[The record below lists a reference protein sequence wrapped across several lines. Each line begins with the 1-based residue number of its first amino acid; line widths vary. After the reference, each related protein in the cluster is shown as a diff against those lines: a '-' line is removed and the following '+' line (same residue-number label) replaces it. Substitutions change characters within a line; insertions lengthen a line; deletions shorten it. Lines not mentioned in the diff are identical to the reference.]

1 MGTEFINRN
10 RQKIC
15 SGPGGILL
23 LLLILLCPLNAIG
36 QNDEADRYSFDFRGE
51 SLEKVLDTIAK
62 NTNSDLVYDPKLITG
77 IHVYKRVNDLPFPF
91 FLKSILEEHGLDYI
105 LLSTG
110 TYVVVE
116 NVEEKPLPGSLIG
129 KVTDRETGKPLP
141 GATVYLADASGGT
154 STGRAG
160 NFSIPKLISGT
171 YNVIFSY
178 VGYEP
183 VYKTIE
189 IKPGTEVRETV
200 TMQTKPVDVAPVI
213 VEAHRR
219 RLPNQGNNDAS
230 VNAATPWQTVT
241 MTRDPIRS
249 LNLTPGIQYGLPM
262 TGLHLEGGQNSE
274 HRLMLD
280 GVPVYNPFSFG
291 QLFSA
296 FSPFAIENVNLHKSG
311 FGVQE
316 GSQIAGIVDLNHQ
329 LSFTEENSGMI
340 QSDPVSANAKGNFYI
355 PTGEKGINI
364 MTAVR
369 TNLWDIFEEPNLRQ
383 SLREWDFIDPLI
395 TNQLED
401 IEGDASLYRPSD
413 QRSDVQFFD
422 YHLAAAYETGEYSK
436 LQGSLYLAENS
447 ITTELLSEAPPQS
460 DVPRF
465 LNARDS
471 YSWKNRAAHITW
483 SGFISPRFDLS
494 AKASFSS
501 STFDHRYQFEN
512 TNQPL
517 FFESAFQNDGSS
529 VAEGLGRQLPTQIDG
544 NRITHFTVNSDS
556 RYSLSPSFQI
566 DSGIQLEIVNS
577 DVDITDLFFLSA
589 NTDQSSTILS
599 SYLNAT
605 KTFDKNWLLSAG
617 TRFTYLDTEKN
628 SVFAEPRAS
637 IQYDQPDSGIGFWSA
652 RISGGIYRQFIN
664 QHEITNVAP
673 TAVVPS
679 FTIWSHSGTT
689 DIPKAYHLS
698 GSFLL
703 EPSEKTVIK
712 VDAFYKWQPKTNITS
727 YTNLSRG
734 IGINR
739 SQVNAFA
746 ESTSMESFGFGLR
759 VNHSLADSK
768 LQLMAG
774 YDYSSVRIDYSTQFG
789 RTLSAPW
796 NEPHRAQFRTLWNI
810 SRELTVLGKWQGI
823 RGRAWAFRQSY
834 YNFLLFRDQEAFSFS
849 NPEDDKLKP
858 FQQVDLSFI
867 YQPVFGETG
876 LEFRLELINI
886 LNRRNTIDQSLL
898 PSQDSGQER
907 FEVRE
912 RTLPGFYP
920 SASVQFKF

>member
-1 MGTEFINRN
+1 MALRAGR
-10 RQKIC
+10 
-15 SGPGGILL
+15 ILL
-23 LLLILLCPLNAIG
+23 LLLILSSTGKTFG
-36 QNDEADRYSFDFRGE
+36 QSNESDRYSFEFRGE
-51 SLEKVLDTIAK
+51 TLEKVLDTIAK

-77 IHVYKRVNDLPFPF
+77 INIYKRINDLPFPF

-116 NVEEKPLPGSLIG
+116 NVKEKPLPGSFIG
-129 KVTDRETGKPLP
+129 RVTDRETGKPLP
-141 GATVYLADASGGT
+141 GATVFLADASGGT

-189 IKPGTEVRETV
+189 IKPGTEVQETI
-200 TMQTKPVDVAPVI
+200 TMQTKPVDIAPVI

-230 VNAATPWQTVT
+230 VNAASPWQSVT
-241 MTRDPIRS
+241 MTRDPVRS

-262 TGLHLEGGQNSE
+262 TGLHLEGGQKSE

-316 GSQIAGIVDLNHQ
+316 GSQIAGIVNLNHQ
-329 LSFTEENSGMI
+329 LSYTEENRGLI
-340 QSDPVSANAKGNFYI
+340 QSDPVSANAKGNIYI
-355 PTGEKGINI
+355 PINEKGINI
-364 MTAVR
+364 MTALR

-401 IEGDASLYRPSD
+401 IEGDANLYRPSD
-413 QRSDVQFFD
+413 QRSDIQFFD
-422 YHLAAAYETGEYSK
+422 YHFAAAYETGKYSK
-436 LQGSLYLAENS
+436 LQGSLYFSENS
-447 ITTELLSEAPPQS
+447 ITTELLSEAPPET

-465 LNARDS
+465 LNAQDS
-471 YSWKNRAAHITW
+471 YSWKNTAAHVTW
-483 SGFISPRFDLS
+483 SGFITPRFDLS

-512 TNQPL
+512 TDEPL
-517 FFESAFQNDGSS
+517 FFDTASLDSEFGSI
-529 VAEGLGRQLPTQIDG
+529 EDINRQLPTQIDG
-544 NRITHFTVNSDS
+544 NRITHFTLSSDS
-556 RYSLSPSFQI
+556 RYSFSPTFHM
-566 DSGIQLEIVNS
+566 DSGIQLELVNS

-589 NTDQSSTILS
+589 NTEQSSSILS

-605 KTFDKNWLLSAG
+605 KSFDENWLLTVGS
-617 TRFTYLDTEKN
+617 RFTYLDSEKN
-628 SVFAEPRAS
+628 NVFIEPRAS
-637 IQYDQPDSGIGFWSA
+637 LQYDQANSGIGFWSA

-679 FTIWSHSGTT
+679 FTIWSHAGRT
-689 DIPKAYHLS
+689 DIPKAFHLS

-712 VDAFYKWQPKTNITS
+712 ADAFYKWQPETNITS
-727 YTNLSRG
+727 YSNLSRG
-734 IGINR
+734 LGINR
-739 SQVNAFA
+739 SQVSAFA

-759 VNHSLADSK
+759 INHSLAGSK
-768 LQLMAG
+768 LRLMGG
-774 YDYSSVRIDYSTQFG
+774 YDYSSARIDYSTQFG
-789 RTLSAPW
+789 RTLTAPW
-796 NEPHRAQFRTLWNI
+796 NEPHRAQFRALWSI
-810 SRELTVLGKWQGI
+810 SRKLTLLGKWQGI
-823 RGRAWAFRQSY
+823 WGRAWAFRQSY
-834 YNFLLFRDQEAFSFS
+834 YNFLLFREPEQFSFN
-849 NPEDDKLKP
+849 NPEDDKLKT

-867 YQPVFGETG
+867 YQPAFGETG

-898 PSQDSGQER
+898 PSPDNEEQA
-907 FEVRE
+907 FEIRE